1 MRNVITFGFNILKK
15 KCKGTRWVPVVI
27 IYLIFHFSFFISGSA
42 FAQRPLDW
50 GDQLNGTYKNP
61 VLNADYRLKN
71 MELGQIYVE
80 QFEKNIADPLRQ
92 EVRDLRDEV
101 KELRNE
107 LEMVK
112 GCVCYRADCPHRVRV
127 LDKQQSGD
135 E

>member
-1 MRNVITFGFNILKK
+1 MGASEWTSIILGVLTLLGGCGWFVEGRKHREA
-15 KCKGTRWVPVVI
+15 TR
-27 IYLIFHFSFFISGSA
+27 
-42 FAQRPLDW
+42 
-50 GDQLNGTYKNP
+50 

-92 EVRDLRDEV
+92 EVRELRDEV

-112 GCVCYRADCPHRVRV
+112 GCVCYRADCPHRISV
-127 LDKQQSGD
+127 LDKQQGGD

>member
-1 MRNVITFGFNILKK
+1 MAFLTLLGGCAWFIEGRKHKPTANGLK
-15 KCKGTRWVPVVI
+15 
-27 IYLIFHFSFFISGSA
+27 
-42 FAQRPLDW
+42 
-50 GDQLNGTYKNP
+50 
-61 VLNADYRLKN
+61 ADYRLKN

-92 EVRDLRDEV
+92 EVRELRDEV

-127 LDKQQSGD
+127 LDKSTCKRNAGRKKRD
-135 E
+135 G